1 MTKSDRNAN
10 RKRQAKPTGYR
21 APATAPGAAP
31 RKGLLD
37 SLFAPKGVVA
47 SPMPKKLTS
56 LARGFV
62 TVISTPAILAVVA
75 VGLILEW
82 VALLGLGFQGPFSLL
97 AGAFAWP
104 GPGTYLD
111 GQLSATVF
119 GGTPGALF
127 SVFAFL
133 LVRAALI
140 SLVSAMAVEQLR
152 SGVVSG
158 WSLRRSLRVLPVAF
172 AANMMGLGLLLVAWI
187 ASQLLGQL
195 GFGFLVFIAG
205 LVAAVWLTA
214 AAPAVAAD
222 EDRRLADVLQRSYRV
237 ARMPGSGN
245 MTVATVYAL
254 PAFAVIAGYAFAGG
268 IGVNPSAQ
276 QWAISIGV
284 NLLHA
289 AAAAMFAYRYLAV
302 APFVDEAPAPAA
314 RRGP

>member
-1 MTKSDRNAN
+1 MTKNERNAN
-10 RKRQAKPTGYR
+10 RKRQAKPGGYR
-21 APATAPGAAP
+21 APAAAPSPAP

-37 SLFAPKGVVA
+37 SLFAPRAAAA
-47 SPMPKKLTS
+47 SPMPKVRTS
-56 LARGFV
+56 VARGFV
-62 TVISTPAILAVVA
+62 TVISTPAIIAVVA
-75 VGLILEW
+75 VGLLLEW
-82 VALLGLGFQGPFSLL
+82 VALLGFGFQGPFSLL

-119 GGTPGALF
+119 GGTRGALF

-133 LVRAALI
+133 LVRAALL
-140 SLVSAMAVEQLR
+140 SVLSAMAVERLR

-158 WSLRRSLRVLPVAF
+158 WALRRSLRVLPVAF
-172 AANMMGLGLLLVAWI
+172 AANMMGLGLLLVAGI

-205 LVAAVWLTA
+205 LIAAVWLTA
-214 AAPAVAAD
+214 SAPAVAAD
-222 EDRRLADVLQRSYRV
+222 EDRRLADTMQRSIRV

-245 MTVATVYAL
+245 ITVATLYAV

-289 AAAAMFAYRYLAV
+289 TAVAMFAFRYLAV
-302 APFVDEAPAPAA
+302 APFVDEAPASTSRRA
-314 RRGP
+314 R